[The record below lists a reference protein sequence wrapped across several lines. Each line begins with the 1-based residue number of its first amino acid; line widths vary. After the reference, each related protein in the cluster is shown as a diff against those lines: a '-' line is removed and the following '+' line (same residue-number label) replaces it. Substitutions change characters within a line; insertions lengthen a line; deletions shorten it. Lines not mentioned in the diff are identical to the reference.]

1 MDNSINLKKYKNL
14 PIISF
19 ITGILSLTVFSLTA
33 FQMLFSSYLT
43 TDTAF
48 KIFSTVFVSFL
59 GLSLPIIAIVCG
71 GIDLARIK
79 KGLHKSRLFKAFDII
94 GIVLGS
100 IIFLMV
106 VIFNLG
112 PMVLL
117 H

>member
-1 MDNSINLKKYKNL
+1 MDNAINPKKYRNL
-14 PIISF
+14 PITSF
-19 ITGILSLTVFSLTA
+19 VTGILSLTVFSLTA
-33 FQMLFSSYLT
+33 LQVLFSNYLT

-48 KIFSTVFVSFL
+48 KIFSAVIVSIL
-59 GLSLPIIAIVCG
+59 GIILPIVTIVCG
-71 GIDLARIK
+71 SIDLARIK
-79 KGLHKSRLFKAFDII
+79 KGLHKSRLFKTFDIT

-112 PMVLL
+112 PMILQ